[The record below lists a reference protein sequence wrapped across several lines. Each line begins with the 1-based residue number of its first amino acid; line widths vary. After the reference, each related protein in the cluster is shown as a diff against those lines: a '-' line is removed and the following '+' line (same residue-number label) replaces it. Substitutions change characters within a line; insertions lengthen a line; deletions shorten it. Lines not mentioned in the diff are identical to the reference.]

1 MGKKSPDAFLGHLNM
16 QMIYKSCRHFA
27 SPFIPSDSVLVLTF
41 GNTEINLL
49 NQAKVYSQSLPIFLL
64 KTNKW
69 NKVNVCI
76 FSILWSVCGAVLEGR
91 PTFWEIQHTLVIGCF
106 HIAFW
111 HCLWFS
117 TLFVGQDT
125 LGDNHPLVWWNDFWD
140 PLWPPVCGY
149 WSEVHCVKGALH
161 PRWLAFQSLTPC
173 LEKLPALASI
183 VTLHVISLSTF
194 LPCSVVCYVCGTNE
208 HSTMVT
214 F

>member
-1 MGKKSPDAFLGHLNM
+1 M

-49 NQAKVYSQSLPIFLL
+49 NQAKVYSQSLPIFSV
-64 KTNKW
+64 KNKQI
-69 NKVNVCI
+69 KQSKCLYFFYPLI
-76 FSILWSVCGAVLEGR
+76 SLWCCAWRQTYFLR
-91 PTFWEIQHTLVIGCF
+91 DPTHCF

-125 LGDNHPLVWWNDFWD
+125 LGDNHRLVWWNDFWD

-149 WSEVHCVKGALH
+149 WSEVHCVKGARH

-183 VTLHVISLSTF
+183 VTLHVLSLSTF
-194 LPCSVVCYVCGTNE
+194 LPCSAVCYVCGTNE